1 VKPGG
6 LFFTAVLLWFFLGA
20 AAFFSETLFKV
31 WFFAGP
37 ALLPFIAA
45 DFLLLFRFTGRLVPE
60 REIRSSLGLGK
71 GTEVILRIRKTG
83 KGLLPV
89 RTLIFDLYPQS
100 MECRAFP
107 AALDRRI
114 LKEGTLIFKYEILP
128 IERGSWEFPGLE
140 MLFSSPLRLWR
151 RKSFY
156 PLVSRGRT
164 YPDFKKMAGRA
175 LAGTLERTGLNAIRK
190 RGQGLEFQSLREYQQ
205 GDPVRAIDWRATAR
219 RQKFILREYQEEQDQ
234 QVLFL
239 LDSGYRLHRRE
250 EFRAAGPD
258 HPDSPQSI
266 HAPSPRDR
274 AAGPPERPLVR
285 TQFDDALE
293 AVMLLSYVAL
303 KHGDA
308 VAAGVFGAEDRWL
321 PPRKGLSAL
330 TGLLNSLYD
339 LKSAPVPSSPFSVLE
354 SALNRL
360 NRRSFII
367 LISNFREEDGESLS
381 WILPRIEKRH
391 LLLVVSLREGEVE
404 ELALRRSGSGVHAA
418 GMDADPKRRA
428 FWSFAVGRPGGMD
441 AEKELESAAA
451 RAYLAS
457 RRHLYKTWEHMG
469 LLTLESAPAD
479 LSSSLINSY
488 LRVKRSGRL

>member
-1 VKPGG
+1 VKPGVV
-6 LFFTAVLLWFFLGA
+6 FFTAVLLWFFLGA
-20 AAFFSETLFKV
+20 AAFFSGTLFKI
-31 WFFAGP
+31 WFFAGIG
-37 ALLPFIAA
+37 ALPFIAA
-45 DFLLLFRFTGRLVPE
+45 DMLLLRFTGRLAPE
-60 REIRSSLGLGK
+60 REIRSSLGLGE
-71 GTEVILRIRKTG
+71 GTAVILRIKKMG
-83 KGLLPV
+83 KGLLPA
-89 RTLIFDLYPQS
+89 RTAIFDLYPRS

-107 AALDRRI
+107 AVLDRRI
-114 LKEGTLIFKYEILP
+114 LKGGTLVFTYEIFP

-140 MLFSSPLRLWR
+140 MLFSSPLRLWQL
-151 RKSFY
+151 KQVY

-175 LAGTLERTGLNAIRK
+175 LEGTLERTGLNAIRK

-219 RQKFILREYQEEQDQ
+219 RQKVIVREYQEEQDQ

-250 EFRAAGPD
+250 EFRAAGPEQLR
-258 HPDSPQSI
+258 PGRPGASP
-266 HAPSPRDR
+266 
-274 AAGPPERPLVR
+274 AGTPPERTPVR

-293 AVMLLSYVAL
+293 AAMLLSYVAL

-308 VAAGVFGAEDRWL
+308 VAAGVFGAENRWL

-339 LKSAPVPSSPFSVLE
+339 LKSAPAPSSPFSVLE
-354 SALNRL
+354 TALNRL

-404 ELALRRSGSGVHAA
+404 ELALRRPGKNAA
-418 GMDADPKRRA
+418 GMDAA
-428 FWSFAVGRPGGMD
+428 GREGTS
-441 AEKELESAAA
+441 EELESAAA

-457 RRHLYKTWEHMG
+457 RRQLYKTWEHMG

-488 LRVKRSGRL
+488 LQIKRSGRL

>member
-6 LFFTAVLLWFFLGA
+6 GFFIVVLLWFLLGA
-20 AAFFSETLFKV
+20 AAFFSGTLFRI
-31 WFFAGP
+31 WCLAGIGI
-37 ALLPFIAA
+37 LPFIAA
-45 DFLLLFRFTGRLVPE
+45 DMLLLFRFTDRLTPE

-71 GTEVILRIRKTG
+71 GTTVILRIKKTG

-89 RTLIFDLYPQS
+89 RTAIFDLYPQS

-107 AALDRRI
+107 AALDRNV
-114 LKEGTLIFKYEILP
+114 LKRGTLVFTYEIFP

-140 MLFSSPLRLWR
+140 LLFSSPLRFWQL
-151 RKSFY
+151 KCVH

-175 LAGTLERTGLNAIRK
+175 LEGTLERTGLNAIRK

-205 GDPVRAIDWRATAR
+205 GDSVRAIDWRATAR
-219 RQKFILREYQEEQDQ
+219 RQKFIIREYQEEQDQ

-250 EFRAAGPD
+250 EFRAAGMDHLHPARADPD
-258 HPDSPQSI
+258 HY
-266 HAPSPRDR
+266 
-274 AAGPPERPLVR
+274 GVPPGRTLAR

-308 VAAGVFGAEDRWL
+308 VAAGVFGAEHRWL

-339 LKSAPVPSSPFSVLE
+339 LKSAPAPSSPFSVLE
-354 SALNRL
+354 TALNRL

-391 LLLVVSLREGEVE
+391 LLLVVSLRESEVE
-404 ELALRRSGSGVHAA
+404 ELAQRRFSIPAGGVHA
-418 GMDADPKRRA
+418 GGIHADGA
-428 FWSFAVGRPGGMD
+428 D
-441 AEKELESAAA
+441 EELESAAA
-451 RAYLAS
+451 KAYLAS
-457 RRHLYKTWEHMG
+457 RRHLYKTWEHLG

>member
-6 LFFTAVLLWFFLGA
+6 GFFIAALLWLFLGA
-20 AAFFSETLFKV
+20 AAFFSGTLFMV
-31 WFFAGP
+31 WFFAGL
-37 ALLPFIAA
+37 AILPFIAA
-45 DFLLLFRFTGRLVPE
+45 DALALLRFTDRLAPE

-71 GTEVILRIRKTG
+71 GAAVILKIRKTG

-89 RTLIFDLYPQS
+89 RTAIFDLYPPS

-114 LKEGTLIFKYEILP
+114 LKQGTLIFEYELIP
-128 IERGSWEFPGLE
+128 VERGSWEFPGLE
-140 MLFSSPLRLWR
+140 LLLSSPLRFWR
-151 RKSFY
+151 LKCFH

-175 LAGTLERTGLNAIRK
+175 LEGTLERTGLNTIRK
-190 RGQGLEFQSLREYQQ
+190 RGQGMEFQSLREYQQ
-205 GDPVRAIDWRATAR
+205 GDSVRAIDWRATAR
-219 RQKFILREYQEEQDQ
+219 RQKVIIREYQEEQDQ

-250 EFRAAGPD
+250 EIRAAE
-258 HPDSPQSI
+258 
-266 HAPSPRDR
+266 
-274 AAGPPERPLVR
+274 PERSDPARLHETPGRSLIR

-330 TGLLNSLYD
+330 TGLMNSLYD

-354 SALNRL
+354 TALNRL

-404 ELALRRSGSGVHAA
+404 GLALRR
-418 GMDADPKRRA
+418 
-428 FWSFAVGRPGGMD
+428 PGT
-441 AEKELESAAA
+441 EEEELESAAA
-451 RAYLAS
+451 FAYLAS
-457 RRHLYKTWEHMG
+457 RRQLYKTWEHMG

-488 LRVKRSGRL
+488 LQVKRSGRL

>member
-6 LFFTAVLLWFFLGA
+6 GFFIAVLLWFFLGA
-20 AAFFSETLFKV
+20 AAFFSVTLFKV
-31 WFFAGP
+31 WFFAGV
-37 ALLPFIAA
+37 AAFPFIAA
-45 DFLLLFRFTGRLVPE
+45 DMLLLFRFTDRLTPE

-71 GTEVILRIRKTG
+71 ETAVILRIKKTG

-89 RTLIFDLYPQS
+89 RTVIFDLYPQS

-107 AALDRRI
+107 AALDRRV
-114 LKEGTLIFKYEILP
+114 LKRGTLVFTYEVFP

-140 MLFSSPLRLWR
+140 MLFSSPLRFWR
-151 RKSFY
+151 LKCVY
-156 PLVSRGRT
+156 PLASRGRT

-175 LAGTLERTGLNAIRK
+175 LEGTLERTGLNAIRK

-219 RQKFILREYQEEQDQ
+219 RQKFIIREYQEERDQ

-250 EFRAAGPD
+250 EFRAAGTD
-258 HPDSPQSI
+258 HLRLARSN
-266 HAPSPRDR
+266 RDR
-274 AAGPPERPLVR
+274 YGVPSGRTLAR

-308 VAAGVFGAEDRWL
+308 VAAGVFGAENRWL

-339 LKSAPVPSSPFSVLE
+339 LKSTPAPSSPFSVLE
-354 SALNRL
+354 TALNRL
-360 NRRSFII
+360 HRRSFII

-404 ELALRRSGSGVHAA
+404 ELALRRFGGDAA
-418 GMDADPKRRA
+418 GKDAA
-428 FWSFAVGRPGGMD
+428 GAG
-441 AEKELESAAA
+441 EELESAAA

>member
-1 VKPGG
+1 MKPGG
-6 LFFTAVLLWFFLGA
+6 VFFITVLLWFFLGA
-20 AAFFSETLFKV
+20 AAFFSQTFFKIWFLAGTALFPL
-31 WFFAGP
+31 A
-37 ALLPFIAA
+37 AA
-45 DFLLLFRFTGRLVPE
+45 DFLLLFRFTGRFTPE

-71 GTEVILRIRKTG
+71 GTEVILSITKTG

-89 RTLIFDLYPQS
+89 RTAIFDLYPPS
-100 MECRAFP
+100 VTCRAFP
-107 AALDRRI
+107 AVLDRRV
-114 LKEGTLIFKYEILP
+114 LKRGTLIFTYEIVP

-140 MLFSSPLRLWR
+140 MLLSSPLRLWQ

-156 PLVSRGRT
+156 PLVSRGRI

-175 LAGTLERTGLNAIRK
+175 LEGTLERTGLNAIRK
-190 RGQGLEFQSLREYQQ
+190 RGPGLEFQSLREYQQ

-219 RQKFILREYQEEQDQ
+219 RQKFIIREYQEEQDQ

-258 HPDSPQSI
+258 RHGAS
-266 HAPSPRDR
+266 
-274 AAGPPERPLVR
+274 PERTFLR

-293 AVMLLSYVAL
+293 AAMLLSYVAL

-330 TGLLNSLYD
+330 TGLLNSIYD

-354 SALNRL
+354 TALNRL

-391 LLLVVSLREGEVE
+391 LLLVVSLRESEVE
-404 ELALRRSGSGVHAA
+404 ELAQFRSGGNAASGNFAA
-418 GMDADPKRRA
+418 GRDA
-428 FWSFAVGRPGGMD
+428 
-441 AEKELESAAA
+441 AEMELEAAAA
-451 RAYLAS
+451 RTYLAS
-457 RRHLYKTWEHMG
+457 RRQLYKTWEHLG

-488 LRVKRSGRL
+488 LQVKRSGRL